1 VELLGAILAFL
12 MFITSLGL
20 RRATASGIVLP
31 FAPTAI
37 ERHMRHRIATTLMQ
51 ICCGLQFTL
60 RTTRILLSTRVD
72 NAIQQMGGDRK
83 RRSSIVA
90 SYPLLMP
97 RSEGRQSAVAYEPN
111 PANWY

>member
-1 VELLGAILAFL
+1 MSGVIRASGGLCRTGPVESVSAWDVELLGAILAFL

-20 RRATASGIVLP
+20 RNATASGIVLP

-51 ICCGLQFTL
+51 ICYGLQFAL

-72 NAIQQMGGDRK
+72 NGIQQMGGGQE
-83 RRSSIVA
+83 A
-90 SYPLLMP
+90 
-97 RSEGRQSAVAYEPN
+97 AFF
-111 PANWY
+111 